1 MRTVLR
7 ILTFMK
13 DRPKRRMEF
22 WIAQDQ
28 WESLLARHE
37 RLGVP
42 IAEQIRRAI
51 DEYLKTH
58 GRVSPLKR
66 RKDVASTDSQN

>member
-1 MRTVLR
+1 
-7 ILTFMK
+7 MK
-13 DRPKRRMEF
+13 KRPKRRLEF

-37 RLGVP
+37 RLGIP

-51 DEYLKTH
+51 DEYLTAH
-58 GRVSPLKR
+58 GKVPSLKG
-66 RKDVASTDSQN
+66 RKDAEDS